1 MFEIE
6 ALEAILA
13 TVNNEAQRCG
23 HTLCTPHNN
32 MSAETPKHRPASMV
46 NNIRMGGGQRG
57 IFGSKSIKNNGC
69 GGSAH
74 LSKPLASESDRNWNA
89 CKDTAQQKYPPSLFI
104 GIVARNLM
112 ACAQPRTIRP
122 PSFMHS

>member
-46 NNIRMGGGQRG
+46 NNIRMRGGRRG
-57 IFGSKSIKNNGC
+57 EAKGAFLVQS
-69 GGSAH
+69 
-74 LSKPLASESDRNWNA
+74 PLKTMDVEDLHIS
-89 CKDTAQQKYPPSLFI
+89 QSL
-104 GIVARNLM
+104 
-112 ACAQPRTIRP
+112 
-122 PSFMHS
+122 